1 MKRKR
6 SVISRI
12 PLEKRILTVR
22 GEKVI
27 LDSDLAEVYGVT
39 TKALNQAVKRNSER
53 FPPDFAFLL
62 TDREKSEVVTNCDH
76 LARLKFSPALPR
88 AFTEHGAIMAANVLK
103 SSQAIQMSV
112 FVIRAFVKMRAA
124 LNNTRELAKKLDALE
139 RELKGRLDVH
149 EAAIVEVLQR
159 IMTILNPPP
168 APPEPPRPEIGFHIK
183 EDGVPF
189 RVKKRPV
196 RS

>member
-6 SVISRI
+6 SVVSRI

-22 GEKVI
+22 GDKVV

-53 FPPDFAFLL
+53 FPADFAFVL

-124 LNNTRELAKKLDALE
+124 LNDTRELAKKLAALE

-168 APPEPPRPEIGFHIK
+168 APPEPRKEIGFHTK
-183 EDGVPF
+183 EETVSY
-189 RVKKRPV
+189 RVRKRPA
-196 RS
+196 RP